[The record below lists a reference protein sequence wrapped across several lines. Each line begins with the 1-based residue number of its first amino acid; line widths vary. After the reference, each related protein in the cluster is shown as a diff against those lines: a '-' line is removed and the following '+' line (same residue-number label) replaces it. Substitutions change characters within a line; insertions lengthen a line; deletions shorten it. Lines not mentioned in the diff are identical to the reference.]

1 MRMHIRR
8 IARRWLTF
16 VGSIKSGFQSTELE
30 TTRLDLRVHTTWT
43 LLGRLKMRAIIFI
56 ILFWFIT
63 SMLLFIFHDNVLRCS
78 YQVQL
83 DSSSQMKVCKKKKNY
98 EFSPLCRRLYF
109 HRVIT
114 DCELEL
120 RCPLVDSLESLPNTS
135 HYSNRTLF
143 FSSFRFPI
151 NFSREA
157 QLLGLLKSRALAEC
171 RLIGSMHEYVPTL
184 S

>member
-1 MRMHIRR
+1 MQRHENAFWELHKSAR
-8 IARRWLTF
+8 RRWLTF

-63 SMLLFIFHDNVLRCS
+63 SMLLFIFHDNSLRCS

-83 DSSSQMKVCKKKKNY
+83 DSSWHESLQKEKNY

-143 FSSFRFPI
+143 F
-151 NFSREA
+151 
-157 QLLGLLKSRALAEC
+157 LLFVFGSISHEKPNYWGCLKVE
-171 RLIGSMHEYVPTL
+171 H
-184 S
+184 